1 MLKKTMSRNMLSGLA
16 GAAVWAGVAVLA
28 GTHHAPFGIIELM
41 FLFAPLVIV
50 PLGLELGGALGP
62 GEWGIL
68 DHVAT
73 RLQPLAA
80 ALVVVAFWL
89 PPGRWAAALSLP
101 WVCVCGLVALASAS
115 TLLRRHD
122 LSLPS
127 ILAHVGRFDLVVGAA
142 WLLMSRMGMHPQGF
156 QEPIILLTAVHFH
169 YSGFGLATIAAATVQ
184 TARLRSWR
192 SWLLGRAATLAVFLP
207 FLLAAGFV
215 FSAALKVASAVA
227 LAFGVMTLAAL
238 LFRLSFGLVS
248 WTARLYLRMAS
259 AFVLI
264 GMVLAI
270 IYALGD
276 YLGRDWLV
284 IPQMAST
291 HGVWNGLGFI
301 LLALLGWLA
310 EVHDSAA
317 EGHRDSLKSEDALPS
332 RVAQRRSA
340 TTQAGLVELN
350 CEDLTFTA
358 RDFYDR

>member
-1 MLKKTMSRNMLSGLA
+1 MPKKTISRNMLSGLA

-50 PLGLELGGALGP
+50 PLGLELSGTLVPTGRTLSRLASQ
-62 GEWGIL
+62 
-68 DHVAT
+68 
-73 RLQPLAA
+73 LQPLAA

-101 WVCVCGLVALASAS
+101 WACVCGLVALGSAS
-115 TLLRRHD
+115 TLLRRQD
-122 LSLPS
+122 FSLPS
-127 ILAHVGRFDLVVGAA
+127 ILAHIGRFDLVIGAA
-142 WLLMSRMGMHPQGF
+142 WLLMSRMGMRPQGF

-192 SWLLGRAATLAVFLP
+192 SSTLGPCAALVVFLP

-215 FSAALKVASAVA
+215 FSPALKVGSAVVLA
-227 LAFGVMTLAAL
+227 LSVITLATM
-238 LFRLSFGLVS
+238 LFRLSFRLVS
-248 WTARLYLRMAS
+248 WTARFYQRVGS

-264 GMVLAI
+264 GMVLAMV
-270 IYALGD
+270 YAVGD
-276 YLGRDWLV
+276 YVSRDWLV
-284 IPQMAST
+284 IPRMAST

-301 LLALLGWLA
+301 LLSLLGWLA
-310 EVHDSAA
+310 EFHDSAA
-317 EGHRDSLKSEDALPS
+317 DGRRDSLKSEDALPS

-340 TTQAGLVELN
+340 TTQARLVELN
-350 CEDLTFTA
+350 CKNLIFAA